1 MSTLDHTSTPREVDE
16 ALAAL
21 WHLRSKAQTTIDAC
35 HSSAHSYIGERARYV
50 SRNVREWPTTDA
62 EALATLRSGLA
73 AVKGYYTEH
82 ATYIGAPGPVP
93 SHSITSAEGT
103 LVRLAE
109 ATARRTDLDGQI
121 AELEE
126 LYAARPWSRFFLV
139 TSSTGHVHASMYC
152 STCRWSTTY
161 GWLPELSGKTE
172 AEAVAELGAVL
183 CSVCFPSA
191 PVEHQ
196 GGKITKA
203 QAAKLAA

>member
-1 MSTLDHTSTPREVDE
+1 MSTLDITSTPREVDE

-21 WHLRSKAQTTIDAC
+21 WHRRAKAQGTIDAC

-50 SRNVREWPTTDA
+50 RRNVREWPTSDA
-62 EALATLRSGLA
+62 AALAALRAGLA
-73 AVKGYYTEH
+73 AVKAHYA
-82 ATYIGAPGPVP
+82 ATGSYIDAPGPVA
-93 SHSITSAEGT
+93 SYNVTSAERT
-103 LVRLAE
+103 LERLAE
-109 ATARRTDLDGQI
+109 AEATRSDLDGQI
-121 AELEE
+121 GELEE

-161 GWLPELSGKTE
+161 GWLPELSGKSE

-203 QAAKLAA
+203 QAARLAA